1 MVVEKFDRT
10 VHSISD
16 DTGLLALVNAERYSS
31 FVGSDWTLEQLQQ
44 RFTEQAKEK
53 AIFIWATG
61 GEGLHNVTIIQE
73 PTTQDAT
80 KEFSGE
86 IEVTN
91 GRLYLTNYED
101 LSMAAQFG
109 DEKLPAT
116 HNSDL
121 VIYLPN
127 AVYNVTVRHL
137 NDLNHASEQEEMI
150 NFEIS
155 LTVKN

>member
-1 MVVEKFDRT
+1 M
-10 VHSISD
+10 
-16 DTGLLALVNAERYSS
+16 
-31 FVGSDWTLEQLQQ
+31 
-44 RFTEQAKEK
+44 
-53 AIFIWATG
+53 
-61 GEGLHNVTIIQE
+61 
-73 PTTQDAT
+73 
-80 KEFSGE
+80 
-86 IEVTN
+86 
-91 GRLYLTNYED
+91 TNYED